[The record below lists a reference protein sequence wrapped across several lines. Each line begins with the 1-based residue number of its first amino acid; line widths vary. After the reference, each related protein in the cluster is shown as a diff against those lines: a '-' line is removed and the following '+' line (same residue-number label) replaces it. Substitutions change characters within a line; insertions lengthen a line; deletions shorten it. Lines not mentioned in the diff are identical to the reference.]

1 MTPLCVL
8 LADDHALFRQGV
20 ASLLGAESG
29 VQVVGEA
36 VDGRQA
42 LEMARE
48 LMPDV
53 VLMDLSMPVLDG
65 LEATRRIKSE
75 IPYVRIVI
83 LTALES
89 DELAFEAIKS
99 GAQGCLTKGIEPQAL
114 LRALKAVVRGEVLLS
129 RPVAARILEEFTCGS
144 RPTAFLP
151 AAGLTRQ
158 ERDVLEQVASGRSHE
173 EAATLLAMTEKTA
186 RNHLKNVVAKL
197 QLLAKIQA
205 TCTASLP

>member
-20 ASLLGAESG
+20 ASLLAAESG

-53 VLMDLSMPVLDG
+53 VLMDLSMPVMDG

-89 DELAFEAIKS
+89 DELPFEALKS

-114 LRALKAVVRGEVLLS
+114 LSTLDAVVRGEALIS
-129 RPVAARILEEFTCGS
+129 RSVAARILKEFTTGC
-144 RPTAFLP
+144 RP
-151 AAGLTRQ
+151 AGLLPVADLTKR
-158 ERDVLEQVASGRSHE
+158 EREVLELLASGRSHE
-173 EAATLLAMTEKTA
+173 EAATALAIAEKTA
-186 RNHLKNVVAKL
+186 RNHLKNVLAKL
-197 QLLAKIQA
+197 QLLARVQA
-205 TCTASLP
+205 ASTASVP